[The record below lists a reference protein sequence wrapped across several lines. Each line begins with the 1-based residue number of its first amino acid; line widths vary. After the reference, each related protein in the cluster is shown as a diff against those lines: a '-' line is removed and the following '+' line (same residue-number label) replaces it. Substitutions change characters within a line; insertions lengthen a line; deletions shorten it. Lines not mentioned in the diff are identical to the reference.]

1 MRVSANELQ
10 EFTVLREPRLTFP
23 LEATAV
29 RLGLGGSQTR
39 EITSVS
45 IGRDYLQGVLEDGQ
59 SVGFIR
65 LSEIARLEF
74 LVSSEP
80 NQQRIIFTGKTL
92 SEQIQKV
99 PAPCLAKIKTRHQ
112 PSTFQTHWF
121 LGASRR
127 FLILEANPN
136 YFVPLASVAFIELR
150 CG

>member
-1 MRVSANELQ
+1 MRVSAIELQ
-10 EFTVLREPRLTFP
+10 EFPVLEAPRQALP

-29 RLGLGGSQTR
+29 RVGLVESQTR
-39 EITSVS
+39 EMTSVS

-59 SVGFIR
+59 SIGFIR

-74 LVSSEP
+74 LVSGEP
-80 NQQRIIFTGKTL
+80 NQHRIIFTGKTL

-121 LGASRR
+121 LAASRR

-136 YFVPLASVAFIELR
+136 FFVPLASVAFIELR